1 MKTLISALGLSVSLA
16 LAPAVFAQENLE
28 GELDGAM
35 PKKEM
40 PKMKIEELNA
50 LFKNFNMK
58 PANLI
63 GMYQIYNSMV
73 LSYDLNGDRLRDFE
87 IVYPI
92 RGENVESGEPIFSF
106 YNPMFVWRDEN
117 GNHIWDDGETS
128 EVIYP
133 ASKENGHPPV
143 DLSDK
148 KPA

>member
-73 LSYDLNGDRLRDFE
+73 LSYDLTGDRLRDFE

-92 RGENVESGEPIFSF
+92 TRENVESGESIFFFS
-106 YNPMFVWRDEN
+106 NPMFVWQDKN
-117 GNHIWDDGETS
+117 GNHKWGD
-128 EVIYP
+128 
-133 ASKENGHPPV
+133 
-143 DLSDK
+143 
-148 KPA
+148 